1 MKRLLLASD
10 SFKGTLSTSDIVNIA
25 SSVIDEYFKDE
36 WTLDPLLIA
45 DGGEGTLDAFFPY
58 WEGERIEVES
68 VDAEGNPIKAP
79 LLLNSKGEALIEAA
93 SVIGLPLIKGTL
105 SPLERTTKGFGIL
118 IKKAVSLGAKKIF
131 VGLGGSSTN
140 DLGIG
145 MLSEL
150 GIKFL
155 GIKEPTM
162 KEASSIK
169 GIDASSFC
177 LKGKDIQFAC
187 LSDVTNPLLGRNGAT
202 YVYGPQKGYE
212 DLEELE
218 KSMSKLAS
226 LYEKA
231 TSKSLQNQPGLGAA
245 GGLCAAFYAFMD
257 AKIESGIETLLK
269 LSNFEER
276 AAKADLIITGE
287 GSFDEQSLQ
296 GKVYSGIR
304 RHAPK
309 EKLAVIC
316 GTNKLAHPEVPVYEI
331 SKKNSSFPYIKE
343 HAKEDYAKALR
354 KVLEE
359 RK

>member
-10 SFKGTLSTSDIVNIA
+10 SFKGTLSTSDIVDIA
-25 SSVIDEYFKDE
+25 KSVIDEYFKHE
-36 WTLDPLLIA
+36 WTSDPMLIA
-45 DGGEGTLDAFFPY
+45 DGGEGTLNVFAPY
-58 WEGERIEVES
+58 WGGKRIEVETI
-68 VDAEGNPIKAP
+68 DAEGNPIKAP
-79 LLLNSKGEALIEAA
+79 LLLNTKGEALVEAA
-93 SVIGLPLIKGTL
+93 SVIGLPLIKGTI
-105 SPLERTTKGFGIL
+105 SPLERTTKGLGIL
-118 IKKAVSLGAKKIF
+118 IKRAVSLGAKKIF

-155 GIKEPTM
+155 GTKESTM
-162 KEASSIK
+162 KEASNIT
-169 GIDASSFC
+169 GIDASSFY
-177 LKGKDIQFAC
+177 LKNKDAQFVC

-218 KSMSKLAS
+218 KSMSKIAS

-257 AKIESGIETLLK
+257 ARIESGIETLLK

-276 AAKADLIITGE
+276 TAKADLIITGE

-296 GKVYSGIR
+296 GKVYSGIAK
-304 RHAPK
+304 HTPK
-309 EKLAVIC
+309 EKLIVIC
-316 GTNKLAHPEVPVYEI
+316 GASKLAHPEVPVYEI
-331 SKKNSSFPYIKE
+331 SKKDAPFSYIKD